1 MYNTNGRDGVNP
13 PPPAQNYGAAYNHG
27 NYNYGQNKV
36 NNNPYDIPPP
46 LQQKDYYYN
55 APTNITANGGL
66 YDEFSLNEFSSTKIR
81 HGFIRKVY
89 SILSLQ
95 LLITFGFSAL
105 AVLHQPIKIFLIK
118 NYVLFF
124 VLGIVLSLPILI
136 TIACVP
142 TIARKYPSNYFV
154 LLLITIGM
162 TLIVSLASARTN
174 SEIFFYA
181 FGITAVVVIGLTIFA
196 FQTKW
201 DFTGWYVYL
210 FMAFLILFV
219 IGIIG
224 IFVRSKIYN
233 LIFSGISAFILSIS
247 IIVDTQLIIGG
258 KHKKYEFS
266 IDDYIFATLALYMD
280 IINLFISIL
289 SIISNSE

>member
-1 MYNTNGRDGVNP
+1 MYNANGRDSANP
-13 PPPAQNYGAAYNHG
+13 PPPAQNYGAVYNHG
-27 NYNYGQNKV
+27 NYSYEQNKL
-36 NNNPYDIPPP
+36 NNNMYDIPIPN
-46 LQQKDYYYN
+46 QQKEYCYD
-55 APTNITANGGL
+55 APTNATANGGL

-105 AVLHQPIKIFLIK
+105 TVLYDPVKTFVRS
-118 NYVLFF
+118 NDVLFL
-124 VLGIVLSLPILI
+124 VLGILLSLPILI
-136 TIACVP
+136 TLACYP
-142 TIARKYPSNYFV
+142 TLARKYPSNYLI

-162 TLIVSLASARTN
+162 TLIVSLATARTN

-181 FGITAVVVIGLTIFA
+181 FGITAAVVIGLTIFS

-201 DFTGWYVYL
+201 DFTGWHVFL

-219 IGIIG
+219 LGIIT
-224 IFVRSKIYN
+224 IFVRSKIMN
-233 LIFSGISAFILSIS
+233 LVYSGVSAFILSIS

-280 IINLFISIL
+280 IVNLFLSIL
-289 SIISNSE
+289 SIISNTE